1 MLSEVISLCKG
12 RLKNY
17 GDYDFFENIQVLTP
31 TKKGILGT
39 KELNKVLQQELNPQT
54 ERKRQKKSG
63 EIIFR
68 EGDRVMQ
75 TKNNYDIYWEKQD
88 ENGTGIF
95 NGELGRILRVNEEEK
110 QIKVEFDDGKIAWY
124 LYSDL
129 EQLEHAYAITI
140 HKSQGSEFDVVII
153 ALPQAYSGL
162 LTRNLLYTS
171 ITRAKKLLIVI
182 GADRTINFM
191 INNDNNKNRNTGL
204 GYKLQKQK
212 Y

>member
-1 MLSEVISLCKG
+1 MLSEIVSLCKG
-12 RLKNY
+12 RLQNY
-17 GDYDFFENIQVLTP
+17 GDYNFFENIQVLTP

-39 KELNKVLQQELNPQT
+39 KELNKVLQEQLNPQISG
-54 ERKRQKKSG
+54 KRQKKSG

-75 TKNNYDIYWEKQD
+75 TKNNYDMYWEKQD

-95 NGELGRILRVNEEEK
+95 NGELGKILRVNEEEK
-110 QIKVEFDDGKIAWY
+110 QIKVEFDDGKVAWY

-153 ALPQAYSGL
+153 VLPQAYSGL

-182 GADRTINFM
+182 GGNRTINFM

-204 GYKLQKQK
+204 KYKLQNI
-212 Y
+212 

>member
-1 MLSEVISLCKG
+1 MLSEVVSLCKG
-12 RLKNY
+12 RLQNY
-17 GDYDFFENIQVLTP
+17 GDYNFFENIQVLTP

-39 KELNKVLQQELNPQT
+39 KELNKVLQEQLNPQILG
-54 ERKRQKKSG
+54 RRQKKSG

-75 TKNNYDIYWEKQD
+75 TKNNYDMYWEKQE

-95 NGELGRILRVNEEEK
+95 NGELGKILKVNEEEK
-110 QIKVEFDDGKIAWY
+110 QIKVEFDDGKVAWY

-182 GADRTINFM
+182 GGSRTINFM

-204 GYKLQKQK
+204 KYKLQNI
-212 Y
+212 

>member
-1 MLSEVISLCKG
+1 MLGEVISLCKG
-12 RLKNY
+12 RLQNY

-31 TKKGILGT
+31 TKKGMLGT

-54 ERKRQKKSG
+54 EKKRQKKSG

-75 TKNNYDIYWEKQD
+75 TKNNYDMYWEKED

-95 NGELGRILRVNEEEK
+95 NGELGKILRVNEEEK
-110 QIKVEFDDGKIAWY
+110 QIKVQFDDGKIAWY

-153 ALPQAYSGL
+153 VLPQAYSGL

-182 GADRTINFM
+182 GGNRTIDFM

-204 GYKLQKQK
+204 KYKLQNM
-212 Y
+212 

>member
-1 MLSEVISLCKG
+1 MLEEVISLCKG
-12 RLKNY
+12 RLQNY

-31 TKKGILGT
+31 TKKGMLGT
-39 KELNKVLQQELNPQT
+39 KELNKVLQQELNPQIQG
-54 ERKRQKKSG
+54 KRQKKSG

-75 TKNNYDIYWEKQD
+75 TKNNYDMYWEKED

-95 NGELGRILRVNEEEK
+95 NGELGKILRVNEEEK
-110 QIKVEFDDGKIAWY
+110 QIKVQFDDGKIAWY

-153 ALPQAYSGL
+153 VLPQAYSGL

-171 ITRAKKLLIVI
+171 ITRAKRLLIVI
-182 GADRTINFM
+182 GGNRTIDFM

-204 GYKLQKQK
+204 KYKLMNS
-212 Y
+212 

>member
-1 MLSEVISLCKG
+1 MLSEVVSLCKG

-17 GDYDFFENIQVLTP
+17 GDYNFFENIQVLTP

-39 KELNKVLQQELNPQT
+39 KELNKVLQEQLNPQIPG
-54 ERKRQKKSG
+54 KRQKKSG
-63 EIIFR
+63 EVIFR

-75 TKNNYDIYWEKQD
+75 TKNNYDMYWEKQN

-95 NGELGRILRVNEEEK
+95 NGELGKILRVNEEEK
-110 QIKVEFDDGKIAWY
+110 QIKVEFDDGKVAWY

-182 GADRTINFM
+182 GGNRTINFM

-204 GYKLQKQK
+204 EYKLQNM
-212 Y
+212 

>member
-1 MLSEVISLCKG
+1 MLGEVISLCKG
-12 RLKNY
+12 RLQNY

-31 TKKGILGT
+31 TKKGLLGT

-54 ERKRQKKSG
+54 EKKRQKKSG

-75 TKNNYDIYWEKQD
+75 TKNNYDMYWEKED

-95 NGELGRILRVNEEEK
+95 NGELGKILRVNEEEK
-110 QIKVEFDDGKIAWY
+110 QIKVQFDDGKIAWY

-153 ALPQAYSGL
+153 VLPQVYSGL

-182 GADRTINFM
+182 GGNRTINFM

-204 GYKLQKQK
+204 RYKLQNM
-212 Y
+212 

>member
-1 MLSEVISLCKG
+1 MLAEVISLCKG
-12 RLKNY
+12 RLQNY
-17 GDYDFFENIQVLTP
+17 GDYEFFENIQVLTP
-31 TKKGILGT
+31 TKKGMLGT

-54 ERKRQKKSG
+54 EKKRQKKSG
-63 EIIFR
+63 EVIFR

-75 TKNNYDIYWEKQD
+75 TKNNYDMYWEKED

-95 NGELGRILRVNEEEK
+95 NGELGKILRVNEEEK
-110 QIKVEFDDGKIAWY
+110 QIKAQFDDGKIAWY

-153 ALPQAYSGL
+153 AIPQAYSGL
-162 LTRNLLYTS
+162 LTKNLLYTS

-182 GADRTINFM
+182 GGNRTINFM

-204 GYKLQKQK
+204 KYKLQNM
-212 Y
+212 

>member
-1 MLSEVISLCKG
+1 MLGEVISLCKG
-12 RLKNY
+12 RLQNY

-31 TKKGILGT
+31 TKKGLLGT

-75 TKNNYDIYWEKQD
+75 TKNNYDMYWEKED

-95 NGELGRILRVNEEEK
+95 NGELGKILRVNEEEK
-110 QIKVEFDDGKIAWY
+110 QIKAQFDDGKIAWY

-153 ALPQAYSGL
+153 VLPQAYSGL

-182 GADRTINFM
+182 GGNRTINFM
-191 INNDNNKNRNTGL
+191 INNDNNKNRNTGIK
-204 GYKLQKQK
+204 YKLVNNV
-212 Y
+212 